1 VLILKCSK
9 IFCKLQRDFCNSYVS
24 ILLSYGADAVARGGG
39 CDSDYDDDNNNGTQ
53 N

>member
-1 VLILKCSK
+1 VLILKFQKYFAS
-9 IFCKLQRDFCNSYVS
+9 CKGISLIHTVS

-39 CDSDYDDDNNNGTQ
+39 CDSDVDNNGTQ